1 MSDSAEMHW
10 YVARSRNDHEMKIRS
25 RLMEIGVENFIPT
38 QVVVRTKNGKKVKVE
53 VPVVRNLIFIHA
65 TKEVALSLPNGYG
78 LNLWYMI
85 DPVKHTLLEIPTKQM
100 DDFKLVWDLDP
111 EALCISEEPIVVGG
125 RVRVMK
131 GNFAGVEGNVVS
143 MPNKTYVVVSIGAS
157 PSRLSATSPHQ
168 IDALLVAKVKIPKSY
183 LIPV

>member
-1 MSDSAEMHW
+1 MATLNELHW

-25 RLMEIGVENFIPT
+25 RLMEIGVEHFIPT

-53 VPVVRNLIFIHA
+53 VPVVRNLIFIRA
-65 TKEVALSLPNGYG
+65 TKADALSLPNGYG
-78 LNLWYMI
+78 LNLWYMT
-85 DPVKHTLLEIPTKQM
+85 DPVKRSLLEIPTKQM

-111 EALCISEEPIVVGG
+111 DALSISEEPILVGG

-131 GNFAGVEGNVVS
+131 GHFAGVEGNVVS
-143 MPNKTYVVVSIGAS
+143 LPNKTYVVVSIGAS
-157 PSRLSATSPHQ
+157 PSRLTATSPHQ